1 MGILEC
7 YFLYSKILNIKVQEV
22 DHFAYNSNTSQ
33 KVQTKNESNIYVIR
47 VL

>member
-1 MGILEC
+1 MLFFI
-7 YFLYSKILNIKVQEV
+7 FKNFKHKVQEV